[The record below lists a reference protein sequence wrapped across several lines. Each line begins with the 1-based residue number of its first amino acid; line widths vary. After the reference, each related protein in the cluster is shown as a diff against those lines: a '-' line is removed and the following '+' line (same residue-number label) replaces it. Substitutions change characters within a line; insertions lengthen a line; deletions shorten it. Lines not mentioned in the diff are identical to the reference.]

1 MAPMGDRS
9 SFSHQY
15 DLKLHGEFRL
25 YPKIGA
31 ILRSAIGDQPWDLGT
46 YFQTTNVVETM
57 S

>member
-1 MAPMGDRS
+1 MAPMGDRT